1 MKGMNF
7 NLIIQFS
14 SFYILKILF
23 NMYFKDEKKSK
34 LNFAVHMFASYS
46 HSEPWHN
53 LVIFSYI

>member
-23 NMYFKDEKKSK
+23 NMYFKADKNQAQFCS
-34 LNFAVHMFASYS
+34 AYVC
-46 HSEPWHN
+46 
-53 LVIFSYI
+53 